1 MSRGWRISL
10 FAAVL
15 MMAGGTVCVAADSP
29 PRVVASIKPIHA
41 LVAGV
46 MRGVAAPELLL
57 DDQQSP
63 HHFALK
69 PSQARLLQQ
78 ADMVFWVDQSLE
90 TPMAKLLSNLAPQAQ
105 NIRLMAQAEWVLHEN
120 AIMDEHHYDDAE
132 HEDHAEHAA
141 MNPHIWL
148 DLDNARRLVQVIAA
162 QLSAS
167 DPAHAEI
174 YASNAAELDKR
185 LADLHAAAKQQMVAV
200 RESKF
205 IVQHD
210 AFIYIERQ
218 FDLSRGLVIA
228 VDHDTP
234 PGTAHLQTLR
244 NVVASGAVSCV
255 FDEPQGNAHQIDI
268 VAGEVAVRRATLD
281 AIGVNRPAGPELYF
295 DMMRANYAAFVACLG
310 GAG

>member
-1 MSRGWRISL
+1 M
-10 FAAVL
+10 AAE
-15 MMAGGTVCVAADSP
+15 SP

-41 LVAGV
+41 PVAGV

-63 HHFALK
+63 HHFARK
-69 PSQARLLQQ
+69 PSQAQLLRQ
-78 ADMVFWVDQSLE
+78 ADMVFCVDPSLE

-105 NIRLMAQAEWVLHEN
+105 NIRLMAQAKLVLHEN

-132 HEDHAEHAA
+132 HEDHADHADHAA

-148 DLDNARRLVQVIAA
+148 DLDNARRLVQVVAA

-185 LADLHAAAKQQMVAV
+185 LADLYAAAKQKMAAV

-210 AFIYIERQ
+210 AFIYVERQ

-234 PGTAHLQTLR
+234 PGKAHLQTLR
-244 NVVASGAVSCV
+244 HIVASGAASCV
-255 FDEPQGNAHQIDI
+255 FDEPQGNAHRIDI

-295 DMMRANYAAFVACLG
+295 DMMRAIYAAFVACLG

>member
-15 MMAGGTVCVAADSP
+15 MMAGGPVCVAADSP

-105 NIRLMAQAEWVLHEN
+105 NIRLIAQAEWV
-120 AIMDEHHYDDAE
+120 
-132 HEDHAEHAA
+132 
-141 MNPHIWL
+141 
-148 DLDNARRLVQVIAA
+148 
-162 QLSAS
+162 
-167 DPAHAEI
+167 
-174 YASNAAELDKR
+174 
-185 LADLHAAAKQQMVAV
+185 
-200 RESKF
+200 
-205 IVQHD
+205 
-210 AFIYIERQ
+210 
-218 FDLSRGLVIA
+218 
-228 VDHDTP
+228 
-234 PGTAHLQTLR
+234 
-244 NVVASGAVSCV
+244 
-255 FDEPQGNAHQIDI
+255 
-268 VAGEVAVRRATLD
+268 
-281 AIGVNRPAGPELYF
+281 
-295 DMMRANYAAFVACLG
+295 
-310 GAG
+310 